1 MEEFAA
7 LMAKGYSCVTE
18 KNVAEK
24 KSQRHKKVCH
34 EKHLDL
40 KTINIA

>member
-1 MEEFAA
+1 MEKSAA
-7 LMAKGYSCVTE
+7 LMAKGYSCVAE
-18 KNVAEK
+18 KNVEDK
-24 KSQRHKKVCH
+24 KSQRHKKVCN